1 MLLLRMLNL
10 RTLLQVIRGRT
21 AVHDPAAIGEEKRV
35 NTESK
40 HRCVMGSIVAGT
52 AQEGVWADTLQPRLY
67 FLHPRI
73 RLKIGCR

>member
-35 NTESK
+35 HTESK
-40 HRCVMGSIVAGT
+40 YRCVMGSIVAGT
-52 AQEGVWADTLQPRLY
+52 ARLGGYFATPPLLSAAADQVENRL
-67 FLHPRI
+67 
-73 RLKIGCR
+73 